1 MATTFIPIVRTVK
14 KDNTANVSV
23 KILHNGERRTI
34 SLNFTITKS
43 YLIKSKTKGGLVK
56 WKFNEVAKYEV
67 DNKLKPL
74 KDELTKLGAKANE
87 LGVDDLI
94 MALLHPEPTLPYID
108 LFEFGRK
115 VADEYIKLGKLKTGQ
130 GIITALNKFQSFIGL
145 SRYNINS
152 ITSSTMLQFQKSFAD
167 TKRAKTLYPAYIRLV
182 INKAKEDFNNPEIG
196 VIKIT
201 ADPFFKVGNKAKVS
215 TKYVSKGH
223 RAISVEELRKIRD
236 TKTVSIAYKTK
247 HRTTG
252 KMITTVKEEPLSRVE
267 RAEIAHDIYL
277 FSFYTMGMNMVDLWE
292 CDTIRGDKICYNR
305 SKVEGRRDD
314 SAYFEVRIEPEL
326 KPLLAKY
333 RDKSK
338 KRILDLYK
346 RYYALDGLVSA
357 VNKGL
362 KYFGEYTFYSARHTW
377 ATIAV
382 NDVGIDKQLVHECLN
397 HVDEKLKTTNV
408 YVIKKFDKY
417 WEVNRMV
424 LDYVKG

>member
-1 MATTFIPIVRTVK
+1 MKTTFIPIVRTVK
-14 KDNTANVSV
+14 KDNTANVSL

-34 SLNFTITKS
+34 SLNFALPKS
-43 YLIKSKTKGGLVK
+43 YLIKAKTKGGLLK
-56 WKFNEVAKYEV
+56 WNFNEAAKREIETKV
-67 DNKLKPL
+67 KPL
-74 KDELTKLGAKANE
+74 KDELLKLGLKAKE
-87 LGVDDLI
+87 LNIDDLI
-94 MALLHPEPTLPYID
+94 MALLHPEPDVAYID
-108 LFEFGRK
+108 LFEYGKK
-115 VADEYIKLGKLKTGQ
+115 VADEYTNLSKLKTAQ
-130 GIITALNKFQSFIGL
+130 GIITSLNKFQLFIGL
-145 SRYNINS
+145 PRYNINS
-152 ITSSTMLQFQKSFAD
+152 ITSSIMLQFQKSFAD
-167 TKRAKTLYPAYIRLV
+167 TKRAKTLYPAYLRIV
-182 INKAKEDFNNPEIG
+182 INKAKEDFNDPEKG

-236 TKTVSIAYKTK
+236 AKTVTIAYKTR

-252 KMITTVKEEPLSRVE
+252 KMITTVKEEPLSRIK

-277 FSFYTMGMNMVDLWE
+277 MSFYTMGMNLVDLWE
-292 CDTIRGDKICYNR
+292 FDTIKGDKICYNR
-305 SKVEGRRDD
+305 RKVEDRREDE
-314 SAYFEVRIEPEL
+314 AYFEVRIEPEL

-338 KRILDLYK
+338 KRVLDLYK

-382 NDVGIDKQLVHECLN
+382 NDCGVDKQLVHECLN
-397 HVDEKLKTTNV
+397 HVDEKMKVTDV

-417 WEVNRMV
+417 WEVNRKV
-424 LDYVKG
+424 LDYIKG